1 MSAFIRPKKACSQLA
16 LITLPFETE
25 QDGLCY
31 LFLACDA
38 HDGFAYNLGAEQ
50 ALNLS
55 TLLLAVDQLLND
67 QSFDPN
73 PAEGF
78 TLVLADFEEYSR
90 ELESAI
96 DVFNGKVLYNPA
108 LHAHIAK
115 PLLDSF
121 KEQFG

>member
-1 MSAFIRPKKACSQLA
+1 MSTFIRPKKACSQLA

-50 ALNLS
+50 RLDLE
-55 TLLLAVDQLLND
+55 TLLQAVDQLLND
-67 QSFDPN
+67 PSFDPH
-73 PAEGF
+73 PTAGF
-78 TLVLADFEEYSR
+78 TLVLADFEPLAPQIEAS
-90 ELESAI
+90 LE
-96 DVFNGKVLYNPA
+96 VFNGQVLVNPE
-108 LHAHIAK
+108 LHAQIAK